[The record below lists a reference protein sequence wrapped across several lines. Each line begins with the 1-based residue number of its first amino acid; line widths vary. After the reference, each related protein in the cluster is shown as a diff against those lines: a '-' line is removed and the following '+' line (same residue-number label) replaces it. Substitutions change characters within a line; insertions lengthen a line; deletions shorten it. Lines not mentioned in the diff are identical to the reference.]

1 MWRTVPYSN
10 AAGRRKGFHNLLFL
24 LGEGRKEEEEE
35 EGEEAEG
42 RVWEEDGEE
51 ARDGN

>member
-24 LGEGRKEEEEE
+24 SGDGREEE

-42 RVWEEDGEE
+42 RVWEEGEE